1 MLKDLAIKQFIQIYK
16 DEFNEVLSD
25 EEARIRAQKVF
36 GFFKVI
42 ILEISK
48 DEKVFHLNLKG
59 GDQCGN
65 KNQSQ

>member
-25 EEARIRAQKVF
+25 EEARIKAQKVF

-42 ILEISK
+42 VSEISK
-48 DEKVFHLNLKG
+48 EEKIFNLIMKG
-59 GDQCGN
+59 GEQNGN